1 MRGEHHVLRQV
12 SVLSIR
18 DSGFSQANL
27 LQQLTDYQ
35 EKLSQEHNVQ
45 LATTMT
51 ENFTQIMNML
61 QVYDTI
67 SEQVAPRNNHQV
79 GNATNDSNVT
89 NLQLM
94 EFLENSQN
102 NVDTLE
108 RKIISNNN
116 GISSTNICNKPLLYH
131 VDTPSKPV
139 FKLKANS
146 GATCHYLKKEHSSSL
161 KT

>member
-27 LQQLTDYQ
+27 LQQLTDHQ

-51 ENFTQIMNML
+51 ENFTQTMNML

-108 RKIISNNN
+108 RKTI
-116 GISSTNICNKPLLYH
+116 
-131 VDTPSKPV
+131 
-139 FKLKANS
+139 
-146 GATCHYLKKEHSSSL
+146 
-161 KT
+161 